1 MSKKE
6 GEKKAGQTNIKGN
19 EEFSNNEN
27 ITPVENNNT
36 NTNKNKNRAKK
47 ISLWLAG
54 IGAFLLI
61 TGLIFVFLGNKC
73 SNDYKQK
80 LHIEVP
86 KNLEEAMKFL
96 QNNSNYSDIVKE
108 YDFNSYWPKE
118 YFEIS
123 IAGKAISYYNDSLI
137 AEAKYKNHSA
147 GDNNIKILS
156 EDSSNIA
163 FEKFPDIKNIRE
175 LVEKQYIDAVD
186 NKEGIENK
194 TKRFSLIYNALAGHH
209 ASYLVLGRNRDNN
222 NWKYYQ
228 PSDFPRRTLP
238 TDDKLHNI
246 VREYVKQINSIY
258 SKDENAAK
266 NIDSSQSVI
275 PLCESVKNLIDSISV
290 KAISFDNRGD
300 KIWYG
305 NDSADVGTPKS
316 RTKLIAPYKYEILNN
331 KACGW
336 VVSDDAKENLYKAT
350 EYYKSRR
357 FIDEDTYNKLDSL
370 KWNDVPEEPRINTT
384 LKLIGSILITLGA
397 LVLLFCLTL
406 FIIKKYRISKKK
418 ETAKKTKDSQES
430 YENQLREKDDKIKE
444 LLEINNRLQA
454 KLNELRYAP
463 ANKKKTGCILYDNAK
478 NDNTDYEE
486 IVKNFKQSKEY
497 NENLEDAA
505 KDAVNAFKQSKEYKN
520 ELKKAAEDA
529 IKENSK
535 ITIKEYKNSEE
546 YRNILK
552 EARKDATEEAVNNY
566 KEGKDFRKTLEEA
579 SQVAVKDFKNSK
591 EYKKLIEE
599 AKNWKTL
606 SSFTTEE
613 KVIKFLDETHNLIQ
627 TFPKLNMLS
636 DIYNKAKADG
646 NNERNQVA
654 TILAALDKQTGKP
667 TGLQAFYKDL
677 VANAAYGVDVR
688 DRFESIKAIT
698 QKFGERKEYMQI
710 VSHGTNLSIWERLA
724 VMLWAMECTNEV
736 LKVFGKGNF
745 AADVIKHAAETH
757 KDDIMQ
763 IFATRIFNKYIA
775 DQSVTTGALT
785 GLRESMMADKL
796 AEVQSKYGVSM
807 SASQAYRDFV
817 ESLDS
822 THDKL
827 KANVAFINM
836 MKAQLVDEFIS
847 NEREITE
854 KGVYMSYVVA
864 MGLHMC
870 DYIRYMSGNSIDYCP
885 NMRFVLSGLNP
896 KTLDSNTEFRYKD
909 PAYSGEYSN
918 RIYEWMKE
926 SGIGKLKALVG
937 NKYIMP

>member
-1 MSKKE
+1 MSKRE

-36 NTNKNKNRAKK
+36 NTNKNRTKK
-47 ISLWLAG
+47 ISLWLVG

-61 TGLIFVFLGNKC
+61 TGLIFVFFGNKC

-86 KNLEEAMKFL
+86 KNLEEAMRFL
-96 QNNSNYSDIVKE
+96 RNNSNYYDIVKE

-156 EDSSNIA
+156 EDSSNIT

-194 TKRFSLIYNALAGHH
+194 TKRFSLIYNALAGHN

-305 NDSADVGTPKS
+305 NDSADVSTPES

-370 KWNDVPEEPRINTT
+370 KWNDVPEEPGINTT

-397 LVLLFCLTL
+397 LVLLFRLTL
-406 FIIKKYRISKKK
+406 FIIKKYRINKKK

-430 YENQLREKDDKIKE
+430 YENQLREKNDKIKE

-463 ANKKKTGCILYDNAK
+463 ANKKNTGCILYDNAK

-599 AKNWKTL
+599 AKNWRTL
-606 SSFTTEE
+606 SSYTSED

-636 DIYNKAKADG
+636 DIYNKAKAEG
-646 NNERNQVA
+646 KNERELVA
-654 TILAALDKQTGKP
+654 VILAALDKQTGKP

-836 MKAQLVDEFIS
+836 MKAQLVDDFIS
-847 NEREITE
+847 KEREITE